1 MAEEVLDELKQ
12 NNRAILIAKY
22 FVMKKEK
29 SSDKELDH
37 KKLQK
42 LVYYAQAWN
51 LVFNKKPLFGDEI
64 QAWIHG
70 PAIPNVWFQFKD
82 FNFTID
88 HPESLKEDFSD
99 IAKEELAVLDSVWNV
114 YGKYDGNYL
123 EMLTHNEL
131 PWQEARNNLSD
142 SEPSKNIISLE
153 LMKSY
158 YEQRFEAAK

>member
-1 MAEEVLDELKQ
+1 MAEEVLGELKQ
-12 NNRAILIAKY
+12 SNRAILIARY
-22 FVMKKEK
+22 FLMKKEK
-29 SSDKELDH
+29 SPDKALDH

-51 LVFNKKPLFGDEI
+51 LVFNKKPLFGDDI

-82 FNFTID
+82 FDFTVD
-88 HPESLKEDFSD
+88 HPEVLKEDFSG
-99 IAKEELAVLDSVWNV
+99 ITKEELEVLDRVWNV

-131 PWQEARNNLSD
+131 PWQEARKSIPNI
-142 SEPSKNIISLE
+142 EPSQNIISIE

-158 YEQRFEAAK
+158 YEQRLEAAK